1 MDKVSWRR
9 ILQRAGNEFP
19 SETGAAIIQ
28 MRPGSQTLES
38 GWRSQSGEQSPPPHE
53 PETGGLETE
62 LKRVLDRAA
71 RRDHGSRASGTP
83 SGWEPIFMAR
93 DAGAMAR
100 EKSLRAPDLRS
111 KAPPPPAL
119 RPQAEEGRAK
129 RASSGGRNI
138 LAISISV
145 AVVGLAF
152 QQISTQWNQ
161 SRIGGNGVRAVP
173 EATTRPASALYA
185 GAPADNARSA
195 SGARTDGR
203 EAQSLQLR
211 PTLTDNGPSGN
222 GDSGKDQD
230 AFNKEIEQAAS
241 MLDAAAPP
249 REAARRAA
257 VTQVWAPSNEPVTK
271 DLDAAGITRPEEESM
286 LRRAR
291 ELMARGHISGA
302 RLIFEHLALQQ
313 SALGAF
319 ALAQTYDE
327 KFLATLRVK
336 GMQPDPKLAEKWYR
350 RAAELVSRTA
360 EKN

>member
-1 MDKVSWRR
+1 MNKVSWQR

-19 SETGAAIIQ
+19 SETGASIIQ

-38 GWRSQSGEQSPPPHE
+38 AWRSRGGDQSPPPE
-53 PETGGLETE
+53 QPETGGLETA

-71 RRDHGSRASGTP
+71 RRDHDSPAAGTP
-83 SGWEPIFMAR
+83 AGWESDFMAR
-93 DAGAMAR
+93 DAGAIAR
-100 EKSLRAPDLRS
+100 ERSLRAPDLRS

-119 RPQAEEGRAK
+119 RPQAEQGRPK

-138 LAISISV
+138 LAISISA

-161 SRIGGNGVRAVP
+161 SRVGGNGVRAVP
-173 EATTRPASALYA
+173 EATTSPASALYA
-185 GAPADNARSA
+185 GAPADNAQSA
-195 SGARTDGR
+195 SGVETDSKD
-203 EAQSLQLR
+203 AQSLQLR

-222 GDSGKDQD
+222 GGRAKDQD
-230 AFNKEIEQAAS
+230 AFMKEIEQAAS
-241 MLDAAAPP
+241 MLGAAPV
-249 REAARRAA
+249 REAARRPV
-257 VTQVWAPSNEPVTK
+257 VTIPQWAPVKEPVTS
-271 DLDAAGITRPEEESM
+271 DLDAAGITAAEEESM

-302 RLIFEHLALQQ
+302 RLIFEHLASQQ

-327 KFLATLRVK
+327 KFLATSRVK
-336 GMQPDPKLAEKWYR
+336 GMQPDPKLAETWYR

-360 EKN
+360 KKN